1 MAEYLP
7 LIVSHVRQLVKAAH
21 AVPHSRGVNT
31 MWPSV
36 VDTWTGLQPPGEHVP
51 QRVYRLIG
59 APRGSTPYWDQPLI
73 VAAHLA
79 AEVAGTEDLR
89 EAADAYLHAFLAECV
104 GDNGLFLWG
113 NHQYFNLYTRQIV
126 HFHGGHHELRPITPA
141 WELFW
146 RHDPQ
151 RTAEYIRVMT
161 CRHMYD
167 PATGAFNR
175 HDTNTRDY
183 AFIEAG
189 GILVESLAWLYGK
202 TGEAE
207 LLDRAERIARYSY
220 SHRDASTGLLIN
232 EPDKGR
238 WDAKVSTTEVG
249 VWAQSLLRAAAYAD
263 HPLFSQMARQV
274 VRAWITR
281 GFEAETSQPFGQL
294 DVRTG
299 EPVTPQSKGY
309 WPGRYANPWNVDQWP
324 HHDYPMSLAEAC
336 VTLFIQTGDEAFD
349 ERFFLESSRPLDGRR
364 ALGRKL
370 RRSIDE
376 AFRRFGADGL
386 QLRPGELV
394 VEADLAA
401 CPPARWRELIRHLD
415 QAAALVEVKPLRIRG
430 LGEER
435 EVARGADGAA
445 RCVFC
450 RDGISGDEDDLVACE
465 RCRTALHAECWEE
478 HGGCPVLGCDGRAPE
493 RARARA

>member
-1 MAEYLP
+1 MTAALVVLALGGLLWAFVALGGGLVGARGRGPRVHRRLGAFIRSVERARAGDGRLTDVLYQSALRSGRRVWIRFELAP
-7 LIVSHVRQLVKAAH
+7 RARVRVGVATC
-21 AVPHSRGVNT
+21 RGV
-31 MWPSV
+31 
-36 VDTWTGLQPPGEHVP
+36 PPL
-51 QRVYRLIG
+51 RVRLEG
-59 APRGSTPYWDQPLI
+59 ALERLGKRL
-73 VAAHLA
+73 
-79 AEVAGTEDLR
+79 GRRED
-89 EAADAYLHAFLAECV
+89 
-104 GDNGLFLWG
+104 
-113 NHQYFNLYTRQIV
+113 
-126 HFHGGHHELRPITPA
+126 
-141 WELFW
+141 
-146 RHDPQ
+146 
-151 RTAEYIRVMT
+151 
-161 CRHMYD
+161 
-167 PATGAFNR
+167 
-175 HDTNTRDY
+175 
-183 AFIEAG
+183 
-189 GILVESLAWLYGK
+189 
-202 TGEAE
+202 
-207 LLDRAERIARYSY
+207 
-220 SHRDASTGLLIN
+220 
-232 EPDKGR
+232 
-238 WDAKVSTTEVG
+238 
-249 VWAQSLLRAAAYAD
+249 
-263 HPLFSQMARQV
+263 
-274 VRAWITR
+274 
-281 GFEAETSQPFGQL
+281 
-294 DVRTG
+294 
-299 EPVTPQSKGY
+299 
-309 WPGRYANPWNVDQWP
+309 
-324 HHDYPMSLAEAC
+324 
-336 VTLFIQTGDEAFD
+336 IQTGDEAFD